1 VKYTPIVVS
10 VERYVEMV
18 DTVALALAEEWE
30 CLEYEED
37 NEGNYVLTEDAQDRY
52 DGYSEN
58 ASQLLYQIGI
68 TKTVTPENKG
78 PMLFHYW
85 GISSGQKIKNK
96 D

>member
-1 VKYTPIVVS
+1 MGGRVKYTPIVVPA
-10 VERYVEMV
+10 ERYVEMV

-68 TKTVTPENKG
+68 TKTE
-78 PMLFHYW
+78 
-85 GISSGQKIKNK
+85 